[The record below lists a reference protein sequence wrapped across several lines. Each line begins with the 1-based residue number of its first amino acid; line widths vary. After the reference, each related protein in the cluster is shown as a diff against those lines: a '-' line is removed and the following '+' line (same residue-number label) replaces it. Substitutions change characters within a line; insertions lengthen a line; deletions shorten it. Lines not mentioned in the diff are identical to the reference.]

1 MTTPN
6 AQQTYLQRLNALS
19 VPSPTEEEWRNIVVS
34 GLNIQDMDATDLNN
48 YIGMMWSSFHFTKTS
63 VEMYVKHAAE
73 ILVEAD
79 DHIVGNI
86 NTLETETSRDRAL
99 LHADNSLISNLTGSV
114 TNLTTQLNQLPLGQQ
129 SHSGGGHA
137 RQPKIG
143 EPPEFSGSD
152 QKVKFTEWFNKV
164 SLWLV
169 HEGVVT
175 DRQRIAVAMTKLT
188 GAAAQ
193 YMEPWIQKLTSGGT
207 IGTWTEFVDELKVQ
221 YGQKDEKEGSKKELT
236 ALFANKDLAHKNFIK
251 YAERYR
257 TLGRISGYDDQ
268 LLIDK
273 LEAVI
278 EREMRLVLIGWQGS
292 GANTLPT
299 NWREFLDLLLNLYKQ
314 VHPEKAEGHIFSK
327 GHTDGSV
334 PMDVDTMEKKKKG
347 KKGKH
352 GKKTTEAN
360 STEKKDKFCHI
371 CNKSESH
378 NTVDCFYNAKN
389 PNAAANKDKAKKD
402 GKKDWKE
409 ERPRKKICAVQSESD
424 SSDESSDEE
433 VKTPKA
439 SSSKESAKKIRTAY
453 VEDWVSD
460 DEQATPSPVSD
471 KGKGKAKSSGE
482 KDFLRRTM

>member
-1 MTTPN
+1 MTTN

-19 VPSPTEEEWRNIVVS
+19 FPDLTEQDWRTNISAGMNLENMDETEVS
-34 GLNIQDMDATDLNN
+34 N
-48 YIGMMWSSFHFTKTS
+48 YIGMMWNSFHFTKAN
-63 VEMYVKHAAE
+63 VVAYVQQAAA

-86 NTLETETSRDRAL
+86 TTLQTETGQDRAL
-99 LHADNSLISNLTGSV
+99 LHADNGLIASLTGSV
-114 TNLTTQLNQLPLGQQ
+114 SNLTTQLNQLPLGQQ
-129 SHSGGGHA
+129 SHGGGGHS

-169 HEGVVT
+169 HEGLVT

-207 IGTWTEFVDELKVQ
+207 VGTWTEFVDELKVQ
-221 YGQKDEKEGSKKELT
+221 YGQNDEKEGAKKELT

-257 TLGRISGYDDQ
+257 TLGRISGYEDQ
-268 LLIDK
+268 LLMDK

-299 NWREFLDLLLNLYKQ
+299 NWREFLNLLLNLYKQ

-327 GHTDGSV
+327 GHADGTV

-352 GKKTTEAN
+352 GKSAEAN

-371 CNKSESH
+371 CNTSGSH
-378 NTVDCFYNAKN
+378 NTADCFYNAKN
-389 PNAAANKDKAKKD
+389 PNARANKDKAKKD
-402 GKKDWKE
+402 GKKDGKE
-409 ERPRKKICAVQSESD
+409 ERPKKKIRGVQSESD

-439 SSSKESAKKIRTAY
+439 SSSKDSAKKIRTAY
-453 VEDWVSD
+453 IEDWVSD

-471 KGKGKAKSSGE
+471 KGKGNTKSSGG